1 MKMTKPVIT
10 VVGSINMDLVTIA
23 SRFPSQGETILGE
36 EFHLIPGGKGA
47 NQAVAA
53 ARLGAEVHMIG
64 AVGTDPFGNELLRSL
79 EREGVHIDNV
89 KPVTHKGT
97 GIASITISEQD
108 NRIIVVPGANHALR
122 PEDIDRYEEI
132 IAKSDVCVLQL
143 EIPLSVV
150 ERAVFLAK
158 KHHVR
163 VILNPAPAQPLPQKL
178 IEQADF
184 LTPNEHEREIIFEQ
198 VDANAFADK
207 VIVTEGARGVTIR
220 KGGKQVLIPGFCVPV
235 VDTTGAGD
243 TFNGALAVALSKG
256 MGLEDACR
264 FANAAAA
271 LSVTKLGAQGGMP
284 TEEEV
289 KKFLQEK
296 AGCSS

>member
-1 MKMTKPVIT
+1 MTKPVIT
-10 VVGSINMDLVTIA
+10 VIGSINMDLVTIA
-23 SRFPSQGETILGE
+23 SRFPAQGETILGE

-53 ARLGAEVHMIG
+53 ARLGADVHMIG
-64 AVGTDPFGNELLRSL
+64 AVGTDAFGAELVRALG
-79 EREGVHIDNV
+79 REGVYIDNIKKV
-89 KPVTHKGT
+89 PNHGT

-108 NRIIVVPGANHALR
+108 NRIIVVPGANHSLL
-122 PEDIDRYEEI
+122 PEDIDRCEPI
-132 IAKSDVCVLQL
+132 IANSDACLLQL
-143 EIPLSVV
+143 EIPMPVV
-150 ERAVFLAK
+150 ERAVSLAK

-163 VILNPAPAQPLPQKL
+163 VILNPAPVQPLPQEL
-178 IEQADF
+178 MEAVDF
-184 LTPNEHEREIIFEQ
+184 LTPNEHEREIIFQQ
-198 VDANAFADK
+198 VDANSFANK

-220 KGGKQVLIPGFCVPV
+220 KDGKPMLIPGFQVPV

-256 MGLEDACR
+256 MSLEDACR

-284 TEEEV
+284 TEKEV
-289 KKFLQEK
+289 KQFLREK
-296 AGCSS
+296 A

>member
-1 MKMTKPVIT
+1 MTKPVIT

-79 EREGVHIDNV
+79 EREGVHINNV

-178 IEQADF
+178 IEQVDF

-198 VDANAFADK
+198 VDVFADK

-256 MGLEDACR
+256 MSLEDACR

-289 KKFLQEK
+289 ERFLRENK
-296 AGCSS
+296 G

>member
-1 MKMTKPVIT
+1 MKMAKPVVT

-64 AVGTDPFGNELLRSL
+64 AVGADAFGNELVRAL
-79 EREGVHIDNV
+79 EREGVNIDHIKKVPD
-89 KPVTHKGT
+89 HGT

-108 NRIIVVPGANHALR
+108 NRIIVVPGANHSLL
-122 PEDIDRYEEI
+122 PEDIDRYESV
-132 IAKSDVCVLQL
+132 IANSDACVFQL
-143 EIPLSVV
+143 EIPMPVV
-150 ERAVFLAK
+150 QRAVSLAK
-158 KHHVR
+158 KHRVR
-163 VILNPAPAQPLPQKL
+163 VILNPAPAQPLPRELVEKV
-178 IEQADF
+178 DF
-184 LTPNEHEREIIFEQ
+184 LTPNEHERNVIFEHI
-198 VDANAFADK
+198 DAAAFADK
-207 VIVTEGARGVTIR
+207 VIVTEGARGVTIQ
-220 KGGKQVLIPGFCVPV
+220 KDGKPMLIPGFRVPV

-256 MGLEDACR
+256 MSLEDACR

-289 KKFLQEK
+289 KQFLQEK
-296 AGCSS
+296 EGCSS

>member
-1 MKMTKPVIT
+1 MKMAKPVVT

-53 ARLGAEVHMIG
+53 ARLGVDVHMIG
-64 AVGTDPFGNELLRSL
+64 AVGTDAFGTELLRSL
-79 EREGVHIDNV
+79 EKEGVHIDNV
-89 KPVTHKGT
+89 KPVTDKGT

-122 PEDIDRYEEI
+122 PEDIDRCEER

-150 ERAVFLAK
+150 ERAVLLAK

-163 VILNPAPAQPLPQKL
+163 VILNPAPAQPLPRELVEKV
-178 IEQADF
+178 DF
-184 LTPNEHEREIIFEQ
+184 LTPNEHERNIIFENI
-198 VDANAFADK
+198 DAAAFADK
-207 VIVTEGARGVTIR
+207 VIVTEGARGVTIQ
-220 KGGKQVLIPGFCVPV
+220 KDGKPMLIPGFRVPV

-256 MGLEDACR
+256 MSLEDACR

-289 KKFLQEK
+289 KQFLQEK
-296 AGCSS
+296 EGCSS